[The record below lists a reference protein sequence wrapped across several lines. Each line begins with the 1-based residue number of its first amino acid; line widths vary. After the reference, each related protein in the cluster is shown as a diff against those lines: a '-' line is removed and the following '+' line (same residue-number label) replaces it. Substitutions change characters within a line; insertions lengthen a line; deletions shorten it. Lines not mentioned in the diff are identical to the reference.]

1 VIIIDS
7 NLLYF
12 YVYSQKPPLKK
23 VSKAQQQMEK
33 IKMFAA
39 KANQMNHRMGLKTV
53 KKFDMKEDNEK
64 KVRLIY
70 FDYVYIIES
79 FQEKPEWAEG
89 TKKKDVDTKSEAT
102 EGDVAVDD
110 EE

>member
-1 VIIIDS
+1 MFFDFS
-7 NLLYF
+7 KS
-12 YVYSQKPPLKK
+12 YSQKPPLKK

-64 KVRLIY
+64 KVGARHSTLITP
-70 FDYVYIIES
+70 
-79 FQEKPEWAEG
+79 K
-89 TKKKDVDTKSEAT
+89 
-102 EGDVAVDD
+102 
-110 EE
+110 